1 MKVDRQRIYDAV
13 KAIAEE
19 AKAVMMSVL
28 ASELG
33 VNKKVGRNTLVEGR
47 IFQEVGCNVEDIE
60 LVSILVNDYIK
71 YIESGRKPGSF
82 PPFNVIAKWAAEK
95 GITTDNRVVWA
106 ICQNIYKEGI
116 APRPLI
122 DARSGFWEQ
131 IDQEWDNWS
140 SKIFEAITEEIDNE
154 FDNNFK

>member
-60 LVSILVNDYIK
+60 LVSILVNDYIQ
-71 YIESGRKPGSF
+71 YIESGRRPGSF
-82 PPFNVIAKWAAEK
+82 PPVSVIAKWAAEK

-116 APRPLI
+116 APRPII
-122 DARSGFWEQ
+122 DASNGFWEQ

-140 SKIFEAITEEIDNE
+140 SKIFEAITEQIDNE